1 MFDMSYGTGKR
12 LGVIHKIEDAL
23 ARASVSKAGIT
34 TATGITAYN
43 LEPKALGLYFDE
55 CPFLE
60 MVPRSISHKG
70 DTATHWKAVTNVD
83 QFNVNMGTAEGQR
96 TGSVTPT
103 VIQKFRTYATL
114 GKETDYTFEAEEAAE
129 SFDNLPEKAA
139 AQLLSAFRI
148 GETKILAYGNATYAL
163 GTPATPAGTPST
175 TSGTLPAATYVLRV
189 VALTYEGL
197 QYATIANG
205 VATTFTRNNNDGSTT
220 TVAGGSSLPSVASS
234 GIVLSGPGNIAAT
247 VAATPQAYGY
257 AWYIGTSSAN
267 AVLAAITTTNTVT
280 ISAAAAGTQTAQS
293 IVADNSANSL
303 IYDGLA
309 TQFSDPTSNSYFAS
323 LDGAT
328 LTADGEG
335 GVTQF
340 TNMFQAMWDNFKLWP
355 TDIVCGG
362 LVKRAINKAVLSSS
376 GPVYRIDVPTGQQ
389 GQTAGNEVGYL
400 LNPITGSKARIT
412 VDPWA
417 PANFAFAFTRKLPYQ
432 APDLPVPFKLETR
445 MRDYYQIKWPITTR
459 TAYEGIY
466 YSGVLKVYAAFSGG
480 VLANIGT
487 TGV

>member
-1 MFDMSYGTGKR
+1 MFDLSYGTGR
-12 LGVIHKIEDAL
+12 QLGVIHKIEDAL
-23 ARASVSKAGIT
+23 HKASVSKAGIT

-60 MVPRSISHKG
+60 LVPRFISHKG
-70 DTATHWKAVTNVD
+70 DTATHWKAVTSVDSLNVA
-83 QFNVNMGTAEGQR
+83 MGVAEGQR
-96 TGSVTPT
+96 TSSVTPT
-103 VIQKFRTYATL
+103 VVQKFKNYATL

-148 GETKILAYGNATYAL
+148 GETKVMAYGNASYAL
-163 GTPATPAGTPST
+163 GTPATPSGTGST
-175 TSGTLPAATYVLRV
+175 SSGTLPAATYVIRV

-205 VATTFTRNNNDGSTT
+205 VATTITRNNNDGTTT

-234 GIVLSGPGNIAAT
+234 GVTLASPGNITAT
-247 VAATPQAYGY
+247 VAATQQAYGY
-257 AWYIGTSSAN
+257 AWYIGTTSAN
-267 AVLAAITTTNTVT
+267 AVLAAITTVNTVV

-293 IVADNSANSL
+293 ITVDNSANSL

-309 TQFSDPTSNSYFAS
+309 TQFTDPTSNSYFAS

-355 TDIVCGG
+355 TDIICGG
-362 LVKRAINKAVLSSS
+362 MVKRAINKAVLSSS
-376 GPVYRIDVPTGQQ
+376 GPVYRIDVPSGNA
-389 GQTAGNEVGYL
+389 GQTAGNEVQYL
-400 LNPITGSKARIT
+400 LNPITGSKAKIT

-417 PANFAFAFTRKLPYQ
+417 PGNFAFAFTRKLPYQ

-445 MRDYYQIKWPITTR
+445 MRDYYQIKWPVTTR
-459 TAYEGIY
+459 TAYQGIY
-466 YSGVLKVYAAFSGG
+466 YSGVLKLYAAFSGG

>member
-1 MFDMSYGTGKR
+1 MFDMSYGTGR
-12 LGVIHKIEDAL
+12 QLGVIHKIEDAL

-34 TATGITAYN
+34 TSTGITAYN

-60 MVPRSISHKG
+60 LVPRFISHKG
-70 DTATHWKAVTNVD
+70 DTMTHWKTVTSVD
-83 QFNVNMGTAEGQR
+83 QLNVNMGVAEGQR
-96 TGSVTPT
+96 TSSVTPT
-103 VIQKFRTYATL
+103 VNVVSKAYATL

-129 SFDNLPEKAA
+129 SFDNLPEKADSM
-139 AQLLSAFRI
+139 LLSAFRI
-148 GETKILAYGNATYAL
+148 GESKVMAYGNASYAL

-175 TSGTLPAATYVLRV
+175 TSGTLPAATYVIRV
-189 VALTYEGL
+189 IALTYEGL
-197 QYATIANG
+197 QYATIAGG
-205 VATTFTRNNNDGSTT
+205 VAATISRTNNDGSTT

-234 GIVLSGPGNIAAT
+234 GVVLSAPGNIAAT
-247 VAATPQAYGY
+247 VAASQQAYGY
-257 AWYIGTSSAN
+257 AWYIGTTSAN
-267 AVLAAITTTNTVT
+267 AVLAAITTVNTVV

-309 TQFSDPTSNSYFAS
+309 TQYTNSGSGSYFSS
-323 LDGAT
+323 LDGGT

-335 GVTQF
+335 GIEQF
-340 TNMFQAMWDNFKLWP
+340 TLMFQSMWDNYKFWP

-376 GPVYRIDVPTGQQ
+376 GPVYRIDVPSGNQ
-389 GQTAGNEVGYL
+389 GQTAGNEVTYL
-400 LNPITGSKARIT
+400 LNPITGSKAKIT

-417 PANFAFAFTRKLPYQ
+417 PGNFAFAFTKKLPYV
-432 APDLPVPFKLETR
+432 APDVPVPFKLETR
-445 MRDYYQIKWPITTR
+445 MRDYYQIKWPVTTR
-459 TAYEGIY
+459 TAYQGIY
-466 YSGVLKVYAAFSGG
+466 YSGVLKVYAGFGGG